1 MFSYFQG
8 TLAAKNPTQIVVDV
22 GGVGYEVFI
31 PLSTYSALPEQGQA
45 VCILTHVH
53 IREDAHQIFGFL
65 TAEERNLFK
74 LLLTV
79 SGIGPKMALTVLSG
93 LEITDLKRAIIH
105 EDLAALTSIS
115 GIGRKTAER
124 IVIELRE
131 KILFEE
137 KSFEK
142 KSSEKF
148 YEGDALIQDTA
159 LVLVSLG
166 YKKQNAQD
174 AIKKAMASSGSK
186 KLSVE
191 ELVRA
196 SLKII

>member
-1 MFSYFQG
+1 MFSYLQG
-8 TLAAKNPTQIVVDV
+8 TLALKHPTQVVVDV
-22 GGVGYEVFI
+22 GGIGYEVFI
-31 PLSTYSALPEQGQA
+31 PLSTYSALPDQGQA

-53 IREDAHQIFGFL
+53 IREDAHLIYGFV
-65 TAEERNLFK
+65 TEEERSLFK

-93 LEITDLKRAIIH
+93 LELTHLKGAIIH

-124 IVIELRE
+124 IIIELRE
-131 KILFEE
+131 KVLLDE
-137 KSFEK
+137 KSAQRK
-142 KSSEKF
+142 TSEKF
-148 YEGDALIQDTA
+148 SEGDALIQDTV
-159 LVLVSLG
+159 LVLLSLG
-166 YKKQNAQD
+166 YKKQNAQE
-174 AIKKAMASSGSK
+174 AIKKVLGSSGSK

-196 SLKII
+196 SLKVI